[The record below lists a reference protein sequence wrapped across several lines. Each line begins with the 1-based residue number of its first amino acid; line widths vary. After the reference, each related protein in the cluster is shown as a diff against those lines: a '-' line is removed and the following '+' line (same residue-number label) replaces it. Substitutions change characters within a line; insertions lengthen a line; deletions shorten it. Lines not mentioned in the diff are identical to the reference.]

1 MEDNMYIDA
10 ENYLILART
19 GHPAERHTVALDN
32 AVGLVAAK
40 RIARQMREKYP
51 HTMVEVFWCDGT
63 ARILENA

>member
-1 MEDNMYIDA
+1 MKTRLIDA

-19 GHPAERHTVALDN
+19 GHPAERHTVERND

-40 RIARQMREKYP
+40 RIADRMRDKHP
-51 HTMVEVFWCDGT
+51 HATVEVFLCDGT